1 MTERRNRRTVR
12 RQGAIKRSWDMFV
25 ESVNM
30 SLSNIIGNKMRT
42 FLTTLGIIIGVAAII
57 ALMTVVQGATD
68 TMNAQFDAMGLGTLR
83 VQVNGT
89 AIKRGLTDAEL
100 AQLEACQHVSAVSP
114 SLNLTVTASRGEAW
128 SDAIS
133 VYGNDAVYFEHN
145 ADLLARGR
153 AIGPIDVQQA
163 LQVCLVDG
171 GAAQTLFYGEDP
183 IGQAVYLAGR
193 EYTVVGMIDEDED
206 ASLFSQILF
215 GGSSDGS
222 VYVPYTS
229 AKKLMGTSTV
239 SAMEVYITDP
249 DLTDAA
255 IEEMEIVL
263 DGLFNYKDN
272 TYSIINME
280 SMTEAMNLM
289 TSMMMSLLVG
299 IASIALV
306 VGGIG
311 IMNMML
317 VTVTERTTEIG
328 LRKALGAE
336 PGQIQMQFLIE
347 AVILSLLGGV
357 IGVMVGLT
365 VSYLICI
372 NTDITFSLNT
382 FAITLGVSFS
392 AAVGIIFG
400 WAPARKASNLN
411 PIDALRS
418 M

>member
-1 MTERRNRRTVR
+1 M
-12 RQGAIKRSWDMFV
+12 IKRKWGMFM

-30 SLSNIIGNKMRT
+30 SVSNIVGSKMRT

-68 TMNAQFDAMGLGTLR
+68 TMTAQFDAMGLGTLR
-83 VQVNGT
+83 VSISGT
-89 AIKRGLTDAEL
+89 AIKRGLNEAEL
-100 AQLEACQHVSAVSP
+100 DQVLDCAHVAGISP
-114 SLNLTVTASRGEAW
+114 SLSGMVTGSRGEAW
-128 SDAIS
+128 SDAITI
-133 VYGNDAVYFEHN
+133 YGNGDEYFRHN
-145 ADLLARGR
+145 PDMLSRGR
-153 AIGPIDVQQA
+153 AINAIDAAQESR
-163 LQVCLVDG
+163 VCLVDG
-171 GAAQTLFYGEDP
+171 NAAKTLFYGEDP
-183 IGQAVYLAGR
+183 MGKTLYLSGR
-193 EYTVVGMIDEDED
+193 EFVVVGIIDEEED
-206 ASLFSQILF
+206 ASLFSQILL
-215 GGSSDGS
+215 GGSSDGA
-222 VYVPYTS
+222 VYMPYTT

-239 SAMEVYITDP
+239 STLEIYVTDP
-249 DLTDAA
+249 DKTEAA
-255 IEEMEIVL
+255 IDELEAVL
-263 DGLFNYKDN
+263 DGIFNYKDN
-272 TYSIINME
+272 AYMIINME
-280 SMTEAMNLM
+280 SMTDAMNLL

-336 PGQIQMQFLIE
+336 PSQIQMQFLIE
-347 AVILSLLGGV
+347 AIILSLIGGIIGV
-357 IGVMVGLT
+357 IVGLT
-365 VSYLICI
+365 VSFLICLS
-372 NTDITFSLNT
+372 TDILFSFNT
-382 FAITLGVSFS
+382 FAVALGVGFS

>member
-1 MTERRNRRTVR
+1 M
-12 RQGAIKRSWDMFV
+12 IKKKWSMFM

-30 SLSNIIGNKMRT
+30 SIANIVGSKMRT

-68 TMNAQFDAMGLGTLR
+68 TMTAQFDSMGLGTLR
-83 VQVNGT
+83 VQITGT
-89 AIKRGLTDAEL
+89 ALKRGLNDAEL
-100 AQLEACQHVSAVSP
+100 AQVLDCAHVAGISP
-114 SLNLTVTASRGEAW
+114 SLNGTVVGSRGEAW
-128 SDAIS
+128 SDAIA
-133 VYGNDAVYFEHN
+133 VYGNGDEYFRHN
-145 ADLLARGR
+145 PDLLKRGR
-153 AIGPIDVQQA
+153 AINIIDVENESRI
-163 LQVCLVDG
+163 CMVDG
-171 GAAQTLFYGEDP
+171 NTAKTLFYGEDP
-183 IGQAVYLAGR
+183 MGKTLYLSGR
-193 EYTVVGMIDEDED
+193 EFVVVGIIDEEED

-215 GGSSDGS
+215 GGSSDGA
-222 VYVPYTS
+222 VYMPYTT

-239 SAMEVYITDP
+239 STLEIYVTDP
-249 DLTDAA
+249 DETDAA
-255 IEEMEIVL
+255 IEEMEVVL
-263 DGLFNYKDN
+263 DGIFNYKDD
-272 TYSIINME
+272 TYMIINME
-280 SMTEAMNLM
+280 SMTDAMNLM

-336 PGQIQMQFLIE
+336 PSQIQMQFLIE
-347 AVILSLLGGV
+347 AIILSLIGGV
-357 IGVMVGLT
+357 IGVIVGLT
-365 VSYLICI
+365 VSFIICL
-372 NTDITFSLNT
+372 NTDILFSFNT
-382 FAITLGVSFS
+382 FAVTLGVSFS

>member
-1 MTERRNRRTVR
+1 M
-12 RQGAIKRSWDMFV
+12 IKKKWDMFL

-30 SLSNIIGNKMRT
+30 SVSNIVGNKMRT

-68 TMNAQFDAMGLGTLR
+68 TMNQQFDAMGLGTLR
-83 VQVNGT
+83 ISITGT
-89 AIKRGLTDAEL
+89 ALKRGLTDAEL
-100 AQLEACQHVSAVSP
+100 GELLACEHVAGVSP
-114 SLNLTVTASRGEAW
+114 SLSGTVAGKRGEAW

-133 VYGNDAVYFEHN
+133 IYGNSDEYFRHN
-145 ADLLARGR
+145 PDLIARGR
-153 AIGPIDVQQA
+153 AVNVIDVENESR
-163 LQVCLVDG
+163 VCLIDG
-171 GAAQTLFYGEDP
+171 GAAKTLFYGEDP
-183 IGQAVYLAGR
+183 IGQTLYLAGR
-193 EYTVVGMIDEDED
+193 EFTVVGMIDEEED

-222 VYVPYTS
+222 VYMPYTT
-229 AKKLMGTSTV
+229 AKKLLRTSTV
-239 SAMEVYITDP
+239 STAEIYVTDP

-255 IEEMEIVL
+255 IEEMEAVL
-263 DGLFNYKDN
+263 DGVFNYKDD
-272 TYSIINME
+272 TYMIINME
-280 SMTEAMNLM
+280 SMTDAMNLM

-347 AVILSLLGGV
+347 AIILSLLGGV
-357 IGVMVGLT
+357 IGVIVGLT
-365 VSYLICI
+365 VSFLICY
-372 NTDITFSLNT
+372 NTDILFSFNT
-382 FAITLGVSFS
+382 FAVVLGVSFS

>member
-1 MTERRNRRTVR
+1 M
-12 RQGAIKRSWDMFV
+12 IKRKWGMFM
-25 ESVNM
+25 ESVSM
-30 SLSNIIGNKMRT
+30 SVANIVGSKMRT

-68 TMNAQFDAMGLGTLR
+68 TMTEQFDAMGLGTLR
-83 VQVNGT
+83 AQVYGT
-89 AIKRGLTDAEL
+89 ALKRGLNDAEL
-100 AQLEACQHVSAVSP
+100 AQLLDCAHVAGISP
-114 SLNLTVTASRGEAW
+114 SLSGTVVASRGKAW
-128 SDAIS
+128 SDSIS
-133 VYGNDAVYFEHN
+133 VYGNGSGYFQHN
-145 ADLLARGR
+145 PDLLKHGR
-153 AIGPIDVQQA
+153 AINAIDEAQESR
-163 LQVCLVDG
+163 VCLVDG
-171 GAAQTLFYGEDP
+171 GTAKTLFYGEDP
-183 IGQAVYLAGR
+183 MGKTLYLAGR
-193 EYTVVGMIDEDED
+193 EFTVVGVIDEEED
-206 ASLFSQILF
+206 ASLFSQILL
-215 GGSSDGS
+215 GGSSDGA
-222 VYVPYTS
+222 VYMPYTT

-239 SAMEVYITDP
+239 STLEIYVTDP
-249 DLTDAA
+249 DETDAA
-255 IEEMEIVL
+255 IEEMEAVL
-263 DGLFNYKDN
+263 DGIFNYKDD
-272 TYSIINME
+272 TYMIINME
-280 SMTEAMNLM
+280 SMTDAMNLM

-336 PGQIQMQFLIE
+336 PSQIQMQFLIE
-347 AVILSLLGGV
+347 AVILSLIGGIFGV
-357 IGVMVGLT
+357 IVGLT
-365 VSYLICI
+365 VSFLICLG
-372 NTDITFSLNT
+372 TDILFSLNT

>member
-1 MTERRNRRTVR
+1 M
-12 RQGAIKRSWDMFV
+12 IKQKWDMFM
-25 ESVNM
+25 ESVSM
-30 SLSNIIGNKMRT
+30 SVSNITGNKMRT

-83 VQVNGT
+83 ISVTGT
-89 AIKRGLTDAEL
+89 ALKQGLTDAEL
-100 AQLEACQHVSAVSP
+100 EELLGCEHVAGISP
-114 SLNLTVTASRGEAW
+114 SLSMTVTAKRGNAW
-128 SDAIS
+128 SDAIN
-133 VYGNDAVYFEHN
+133 VNGNGAEYFVHN
-145 ADLLARGR
+145 PDLLKNGR
-153 AIGPIDVQQA
+153 AINAIDVAQQS
-163 LQVCLVDG
+163 QVCLIDG
-171 GAAQTLFYGEDP
+171 GTAETLFFGENP
-183 IGQAVYLAGR
+183 IGQTLYLSGL
-193 EYTVVGMIDEDED
+193 EYMVIGTIDEEED
-206 ASLFSQILF
+206 ASLFAQILL
-215 GGSSDGS
+215 GGTSDGT
-222 VYVPYTS
+222 VYVPYS
-229 AKKLMGTSTV
+229 AAKKLMRTSTV
-239 SAMEVYITDP
+239 STLEVYVTDP
-249 DLTDAA
+249 DETDAA

-263 DGLFNYKDN
+263 DGIFNYKDD
-272 TYSIINME
+272 TYQIINME
-280 SMTEAMNLM
+280 SMTDAMNLM

-347 AVILSLLGGV
+347 AIILSLLGGV
-357 IGVMVGLT
+357 IGVAVGLT
-365 VSYLICI
+365 VSFLICM

-382 FAITLGVSFS
+382 FAIALGVTFS

>member
-1 MTERRNRRTVR
+1 M
-12 RQGAIKRSWDMFV
+12 IKRRWDMFM
-25 ESVNM
+25 ESVSM
-30 SLSNIIGNKMRT
+30 SVSNITGNKMRT

-68 TMNAQFDAMGLGTLR
+68 TMNEQFDAMGLGTLR
-83 VQVNGT
+83 VSITGT
-89 AIKRGLTDAEL
+89 ALKQGLTDAEL
-100 AQLEACQHVSAVSP
+100 QELLDCEHVAGISP
-114 SLNLTVTASRGEAW
+114 SLSAKMTAKRGGAW

-133 VYGNDAVYFEHN
+133 VNGNGSEYFLHN
-145 ADLLARGR
+145 PDLLGGGR
-153 AIGPIDVQQA
+153 IINPIDVEQG
-163 LQVCLVDG
+163 LQVCMIDG
-171 GAAQTLFYGEDP
+171 NAAETLFFGENP
-183 IGQAVYLAGR
+183 IGQTFYLSGL
-193 EYTVVGMIDEDED
+193 EYTVVGLIDKEED
-206 ASLFSQILF
+206 ASLFAQILL
-215 GGSSDGS
+215 GGVSDGT
-222 VYVPYTS
+222 VYVPYTA
-229 AKKLMGTSTV
+229 AKKLMHTSTV
-239 SAMEVYITDP
+239 STLEVYVTDP
-249 DLTDAA
+249 DLTDLA

-263 DGLFNYKDN
+263 DGIFNYKDD
-272 TYSIINME
+272 TYQIINME

-289 TSMMMSLLVG
+289 TSMMTSLLVG

-336 PGQIQMQFLIE
+336 PGQIQIQFLIE
-347 AVILSLLGGV
+347 AIILSLLGGV
-357 IGVMVGLT
+357 IGVFVGLT
-365 VSYLICI
+365 VSFLICI

-382 FAITLGVSFS
+382 FAVVLGVSFS

-400 WAPARKASNLN
+400 WAPARKASRLN